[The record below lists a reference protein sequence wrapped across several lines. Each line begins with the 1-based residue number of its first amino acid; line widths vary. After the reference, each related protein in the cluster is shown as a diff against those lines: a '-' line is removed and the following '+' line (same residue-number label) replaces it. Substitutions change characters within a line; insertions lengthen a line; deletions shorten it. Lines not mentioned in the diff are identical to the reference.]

1 MRMKILALALLGAG
15 SLFGETLLQIAQPAD
30 FVQKNRVGK
39 TADALTIKGKSVIV
53 YSRKAVK
60 VDPAKKYRLS
70 MDVRYPGEPVNSL
83 FTGFVPFAKNGR
95 LITSAS
101 INTYAN
107 SGTELAEDAK
117 AGDTVLKLKNAQK
130 WLNSTPSSGIAFNVK
145 DDFSDLPN
153 YEVLLIKKGSIRK
166 AGEVWELELVKPLT
180 KAYPAGCKVRQ
191 HIYAGTYLYSKIA
204 RKLDAKNWVN
214 VSGEITGIQK
224 CTRSD
229 KTFWP
234 ATDSVRVLIM
244 TSSSSPESVLEV
256 KNIKL
261 EEVK

>member
-1 MRMKILALALLGAG
+1 MKILVLALLGAG

-30 FVQKNRVGK
+30 FVQKSRVGK
-39 TADALTIKGKSVIV
+39 TADALSIKGKSVIV
-53 YSRKAVK
+53 YSKKAVK
-60 VDPAKKYRLS
+60 VDPSVKYRLS
-70 MDVRYPGEPVNSL
+70 MDVRCPGEPVRSL
-83 FTGFVPFAKNGR
+83 FIGFVPFAKNGR

-117 AGDTVLKLKNAQK
+117 AGDTVLKLKDAQK
-130 WLNSTPSSGIAFNVK
+130 WLKTTQNSGIAFDVK

-153 YEVLLIKKGSIRK
+153 YVVPLIKKGSIRK
-166 AGEVWELELVKPLT
+166 SGEVWELELVKPLA

-191 HIYAGTYLYSKIA
+191 HIYAGTYLYSKIV
-204 RKLDAKNWVN
+204 RNLNAKNWTH
-214 VSGEITGIQK
+214 VSGEISGMQK
-224 CTRSD
+224 NTRSD
-229 KTFWP
+229 KSFWP

-244 TSSSSPESVLEV
+244 TSNTSPESVLEV